1 MDVQSAVCGIGIYKY
16 DEEEKLLHVVR
27 GKNMT
32 GTTQNRKVRC
42 RAPDMSCRYIHTND
56 KRYNDKALV
65 IGMR

>member
-1 MDVQSAVCGIGIYKY
+1 MDVQSAVCGIGKYKD

-32 GTTQNRKVRC
+32 GTTQDRKVRC
-42 RAPDMSCRYIHTND
+42 GAPDMSCRYIHKKD

-65 IGMR
+65 IRMR